1 MPLINQPLCDLR
13 KCKDRLKNEPC
24 FVLGNGP
31 SVKRSDLN
39 KIDNFFSIGVNRIFK
54 IYDPTILFWQD
65 LNVWRDDTSAI
76 EKSPSM
82 KVCATRSGPS
92 YFYNFNFEEDRGKW
106 MADDFTFYGPMN
118 SGGNAIQLACFLG
131 CNPIIL
137 LGFDCKGKN
146 GQTNFYGNNTDYWG
160 KEFAWCER
168 HLEWIKA
175 KCDREIINCG
185 ENEVWQK
192 SDWDETIIK
201 NKEHMKGREQFLKLL
216 GKKK

>member
-13 KCKDRLKNEPC
+13 QCKDRLKNEPC

-65 LNVWRDDTSAI
+65 LNVWRDDASAI

-92 YFYNFNFEEDRGKW
+92 YFYNFNFEEGENGW
-106 MADDFTFYGPMN
+106 QM
-118 SGGNAIQLACFLG
+118 
-131 CNPIIL
+131 IL
-137 LGFDCKGKN
+137 LFMD
-146 GQTNFYGNNTDYWG
+146 Q
-160 KEFAWCER
+160 
-168 HLEWIKA
+168 
-175 KCDREIINCG
+175 
-185 ENEVWQK
+185 
-192 SDWDETIIK
+192 
-201 NKEHMKGREQFLKLL
+201 
-216 GKKK
+216 